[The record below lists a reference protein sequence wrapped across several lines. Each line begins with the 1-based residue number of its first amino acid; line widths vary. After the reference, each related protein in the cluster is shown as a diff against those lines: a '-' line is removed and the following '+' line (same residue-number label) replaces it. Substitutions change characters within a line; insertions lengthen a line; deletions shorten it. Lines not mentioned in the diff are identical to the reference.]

1 MIRNRS
7 LDYTG
12 TLVRVI
18 HSNKKN
24 YREVIGKI
32 GIVTRDSSTLAVQID
47 GYYNRSSCMGCYWFD
62 EEDLEAVREEEK
74 GEELRMLNY
83 KNIAIVN
90 LLEDYNNKDYGFALY
105 DDLKPG
111 DMVVVNAGG
120 KNKRVLG
127 TVKSVMTT
135 EEYGK
140 GVTAEVIGV
149 VNLENFNGR
158 EAEKIRQEE
167 LKKKK
172 IAVENEL
179 RNKIEKLRDIE
190 FYEKM
195 AMEFADKDPDI
206 ARLVGELKNLSVV
219 EV

>member
-1 MIRNRS
+1 
-7 LDYTG
+7 
-12 TLVRVI
+12 
-18 HSNKKN
+18 
-24 YREVIGKI
+24 
-32 GIVTRDSSTLAVQID
+32 
-47 GYYNRSSCMGCYWFD
+47 MGCYWFN
-62 EEDLEAVREEEK
+62 EEDLETVREEEK
-74 GEELRMLNY
+74 SEELRMLDY

-105 DDLKPG
+105 DDLKSG

-140 GVTAEVIGV
+140 SVTAEVIGV

-158 EAEKIRQEE
+158 EAEKVKQEE

-172 IAVENEL
+172 DAVEKEL

-195 AMEFADKDPDI
+195 ATEFADKDPDI
-206 ARLVGELKNLSVV
+206 ARLVGELKSLTTV
-219 EV
+219 EA

>member
-1 MIRNRS
+1 LIRNRN
-7 LDYTG
+7 LDYSG
-12 TLVRVI
+12 TLVRVV

-24 YREVIGKI
+24 YREVIGKV
-32 GIVTRDSSTLAVQID
+32 GIITRDSSSLAVQID
-47 GYYNRSSCMGCYWFD
+47 GHYNRSSCMGYYWFA
-62 EEDLEAVREEEK
+62 EGDLETVREEEK
-74 GEELRMLNY
+74 SEETRMFDY

-105 DDLKPG
+105 DDLEPG

-120 KNKRVLG
+120 KTKHVLG

-140 GVTAEVIGV
+140 GVTAEVIGFV
-149 VNLENFNGR
+149 DMGGFLLR
-158 EAEKIRQEE
+158 EEEKVKQEE

-172 IAVENEL
+172 AAVEKEL
-179 RNKIEKLRDIE
+179 RNRIEKLRDIE

-206 ARLVGELKNLSVV
+206 ARLVSELKNLSTV